1 MYFCPF
7 LDIWG
12 HTSCSLCSGMFLYR
26 LLGWIGTDGVNW
38 DRWCELGQ
46 MGELGHP
53 ISRLSLSLR
62 WFASNFPNNPI
73 YPYSPCPSQSTPD
86 LKLFELPVSSTL
98 EVWDRPA
105 WIPLVPHLTG
115 TGRDI
120 VFSHAHVTLYEGL
133 SVRPSVGQSPFFL
146 TAEFKPK
153 SDPTSINAPAQC
165 LRLMWSC
172 IQTCLT

>member
-1 MYFCPF
+1 
-7 LDIWG
+7 
-12 HTSCSLCSGMFLYR
+12 
-26 LLGWIGTDGVNW
+26 
-38 DRWCELGQ
+38 

-133 SVRPSVGQSPFFL
+133 SVRPSVGRSVGPSFRNAFFFNRGIQAKKWSNFHQCPCPTCVTDAAVY
-146 TAEFKPK
+146 TALLNASTHLYMRVCPSVRRSVGPSVTSYFKNLK
-153 SDPTSINAPAQC
+153 MKVF
-165 LRLMWSC
+165 LRVFH
-172 IQTCLT
+172 